1 MKLFSSMLVA
11 TTLSL
16 SGGAALAAC
25 PDHSTSAGAG
35 MNKTGSVTKDTSP
48 GAAGHG
54 TENKIAKSGSQAPL
68 EGANQ
73 PGTHYYG
80 QAGNDA
86 AKNGQNT
93 PLGTDTN
100 QAMSQQDVTA
110 QQHGGKTAAATAMD
124 ENCKD

>member
-1 MKLFSSMLVA
+1 
-11 TTLSL
+11 
-16 SGGAALAAC
+16 
-25 PDHSTSAGAG
+25 

-54 TENKIAKSGSQAPL
+54 TANKIAKSGSQAPL
-68 EGANQ
+68 EGVNQ

-86 AKNGQNT
+86 AKEGRNT

-124 ENCKD
+124 NCKD